1 MTKNSFEY
9 LIYVQLLKFLQRN
22 WEKQANCL
30 TTFQNALHSV
40 NIIGEQYSFR
50 FLDTTAPTCH
60 HIIYSLYTFHI
71 HSISRRYMK
80 I

>member
-22 WEKQANCL
+22 WEKQANYCL

-50 FLDTTAPTCH
+50 FFDTTAPICH
-60 HIIYSLYTFHI
+60 HITVYT
-71 HSISRRYMK
+71 HSIY
-80 I
+80 IQLAGGI